1 MPTTQKLA
9 HFHAR
14 AYKAFSFD
22 QHLLR
27 DTNTMKLTVAS
38 RNPKSTKFPITLD
51 LEGTPDKVTVLQ
63 VCQAIEKKF
72 PKYYP
77 DRQRL
82 TDMDKKPLDHDK
94 TLADLNITD
103 GATIQFKDLGKYKMI
118 CHALLCL

>member
-1 MPTTQKLA
+1 
-9 HFHAR
+9 
-14 AYKAFSFD
+14 
-22 QHLLR
+22 
-27 DTNTMKLTVAS
+27 MKLTVAS

-51 LEGTPDKVTVLQ
+51 LEGSPDKVTVLQ

-118 CHALLCL
+118 CHALLFL

>member
-1 MPTTQKLA
+1 
-9 HFHAR
+9 
-14 AYKAFSFD
+14 
-22 QHLLR
+22 
-27 DTNTMKLTVAS
+27 MKLTVAS

-51 LEGTPDKVTVLQ
+51 LEGSADKVTVLQ

-94 TLADLNITD
+94 TLAELNIAD
-103 GATIQFKDLGKYKMI
+103 GATIQFKDLGKSNI
-118 CHALLCL
+118 SCNACFSILT